1 MRRVNGKMNW
11 IPDNQT
17 LLKRGKVDKASY
29 RAIQN
34 FLVDTPIVPREEES
48 LKLPTQPA
56 TDVFNYTFN

>member
-17 LLKRGKVDKASY
+17 LLKRGNVDKASY

-34 FLVDTPIVPREEES
+34 FLVDTPLVPLEGES
-48 LKLPTQPA
+48 LKLPKQA
-56 TDVFNYTFN
+56 ANDVFNYTFN